1 MPGAVPTRWVYLRFM
16 SRNGP
21 AKMDVRTAWN
31 TWTTSGSPEA
41 AAEFLERV
49 GAWTDGTAA
58 QLTRGGRGERP
69 LLTRE
74 EVVDRLKYH
83 LGVLAAGGDPV
94 TYAEALELARKEVIE
109 ELRRRPA

>member
-1 MPGAVPTRWVYLRFM
+1 M

-74 EVVDRLKYH
+74 EVVDRLRHH
-83 LGVLAAGGDPV
+83 LEVLASGEPV